1 MSKVHWI
8 AWSSCDHEGDSES
21 YSACGV
27 GNGNREGDEWDGA
40 RFASEVTCK
49 RCLAHLKKRDAAI
62 LKSREAIASEH
73 ANDQPY

>member
-40 RFASEVTCK
+40 RFKSEVTCK
-49 RCLAHLKKRDAAI
+49 GCLNWLRRRDA
-62 LKSREAIASEH
+62 KPSTSPEEFP
-73 ANDQPY
+73 Q

>member
-1 MSKVHWI
+1 MSGKVHWI

-27 GNGNREGDEWDGA
+27 GNGDREGDEWDGA

-49 RCLAHLKKRDAAI
+49 RCLTFLKNRDAKI
-62 LKSREAIASEH
+62 LKSREVASH
-73 ANDQPY
+73 DGI